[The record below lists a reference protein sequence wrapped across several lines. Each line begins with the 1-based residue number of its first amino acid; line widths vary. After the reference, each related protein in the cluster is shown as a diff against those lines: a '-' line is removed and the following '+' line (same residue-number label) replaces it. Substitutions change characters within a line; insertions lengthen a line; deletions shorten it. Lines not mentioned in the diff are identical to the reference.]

1 LKLKVF
7 LWVGGER
14 LAGWQNLQKKTIYK
28 CFKNKTP
35 MCEII
40 NNQEPL
46 KILNIHFEYI
56 FDQIKIAVK
65 INAC

>member
-7 LWVGGER
+7 LWVGGEKTWGKAK
-14 LAGWQNLQKKTIYK
+14 LAEKTIYK
-28 CFKNKTP
+28 CFKNISP

-46 KILNIHFEYI
+46 KILNIKFKYI
-56 FDQIKIAVK
+56 FDQIKMSVK
-65 INAC
+65 ITA